1 MTTENASERQHIG
14 LEPAEFWERYR
25 ASQRPELE
33 VLGQAGGFWS
43 LILHTPDGGTMV
55 MTATGSKAPRAWVSA
70 DQLAGYIVDSSQ
82 AEAVQIRWNVCRQG
96 DVE

>member
-1 MTTENASERQHIG
+1 MTTENAPEQQHTG

-43 LILHTPDGGTMV
+43 LILHSPDGSTAV
-55 MTATGSKAPRAWVSA
+55 MTAAGSRAPRAWVSA
-70 DQLAGYIVDSSQ
+70 DALAAYILDSVQ
-82 AEAVQIRWNVCRQG
+82 TEAVQIRWNVCQR
-96 DVE
+96 DS